1 MKRAELNRTRITSL
15 PANKGKMQ
23 INYKLPAGLCRPF
36 GISYNDAG
44 LLKMH
49 PVHIKT
55 LDLHQMICQQLKLYM
70 SLLNE
75 HGVAGV
81 FNYLFFDTT
90 SHFIQEPD

>member
-1 MKRAELNRTRITSL
+1 MLSKIKTS
-15 PANKGKMQ
+15 GD
-23 INYKLPAGLCRPF
+23 GF
-36 GISYNDAG
+36 VT
-44 LLKMH
+44 

-81 FNYLFFDTT
+81 FNYVFFDTT
-90 SHFIQEPD
+90 SHFIQELD